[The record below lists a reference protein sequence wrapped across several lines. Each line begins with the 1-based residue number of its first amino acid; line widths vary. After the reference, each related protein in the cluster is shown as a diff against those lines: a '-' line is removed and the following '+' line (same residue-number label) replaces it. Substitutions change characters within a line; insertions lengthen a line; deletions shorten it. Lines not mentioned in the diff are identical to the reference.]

1 MFAALGG
8 CVFFCMT
15 FTVSA
20 DLSHV
25 SGLHQSLPFL
35 GWKGKDYC
43 DGSDWTYTKPQCAK
57 QGDMATTKEA
67 SEWDSKYKQCGDN
80 LQSPIKIS
88 FMQTSFKNFEPIQF
102 SGYDVPFTFFV
113 ENGGNALYITPQEA
127 DLESYGGPLS
137 VRYNLSKAVFH
148 FGNGTGHGSEHKIDN
163 EIFAAELQLL
173 ISSEKPT
180 SGSCFLK
187 GNGVAIFVIL
197 FKQRSQSN
205 PWLDPF
211 INATDNLQYR
221 GNWTKMVM
229 PLSHFLPST
238 TLDYYLYAG
247 SLTFPPCTSG
257 ITVIVFSTPVPIG
270 DSQLMKLRGNL
281 VVYVNNCKNVVYGNL
296 RETRNL
302 SNRVVYRS
310 FKFIDTSG
318 ATVVVGSSVNKVVW
332 MTLWTLSVFLRYTLG
347 R

>member
-57 QGDMATTKEA
+57 QGDMATTK
-67 SEWDSKYKQCGDN
+67 
-80 LQSPIKIS
+80 
-88 FMQTSFKNFEPIQF
+88 
-102 SGYDVPFTFFV
+102 V
-113 ENGGNALYITPQEA
+113 YITPQEA

-197 FKQRSQSN
+197 FKCSRFQQRSQSN